1 MFDVLK
7 ELIRFAR
14 TYRKFWIIPLTV
26 FLVVVG
32 SFVVLAESTALMP
45 FIYALF

>member
-1 MFDVLK
+1 MFDLFK

-32 SFVVLAESTALMP
+32 SFIVLAESTALMP
-45 FIYALF
+45 FRYALF